1 LFIIQN
7 DSPEDFLRLTFDLF
21 GENIIEGNT
30 ESKPLSF
37 QNSKR
42 RERRS
47 PEMGSITLSEDG
59 VVTSIVD
66 PRSSSPNTVVS
77 IENSDQNS
85 NFNINN
91 LTKGDFTSEKI
102 WRTPMIPFIL
112 NNTNLHKNVLEAKKK
127 ENLKLVDS
135 ASADDLITSV

>member
-1 LFIIQN
+1 
-7 DSPEDFLRLTFDLF
+7 
-21 GENIIEGNT
+21 
-30 ESKPLSF
+30 
-37 QNSKR
+37 
-42 RERRS
+42 
-47 PEMGSITLSEDG
+47 MGSITLSEDG